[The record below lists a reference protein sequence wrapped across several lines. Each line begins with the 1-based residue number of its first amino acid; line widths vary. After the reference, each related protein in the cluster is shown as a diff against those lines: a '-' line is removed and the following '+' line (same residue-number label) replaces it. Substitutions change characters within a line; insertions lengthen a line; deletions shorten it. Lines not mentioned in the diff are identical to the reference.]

1 MFYPVLVPVAISE
14 GILAIRYLSR
24 LLSSAVHI
32 WDKYERPSIF
42 YLRDRICSLVKDRFG
57 FKYLDCK
64 DRIGLEILC
73 MVDPYQYY
81 LCTFTWVPVLQYT
94 GTNNIQ

>member
-1 MFYPVLVPVAISE
+1 MFYPVLVPVAISA

-57 FKYLDCK
+57 FKNDV
-64 DRIGLEILC
+64 RFGLEFDANT
-73 MVDPYQYY
+73 VY
-81 LCTFTWVPVLQYT
+81 
-94 GTNNIQ
+94 G

>member
-57 FKYLDCK
+57 
-64 DRIGLEILC
+64 LEILC
-73 MVDPYQYY
+73 MVGPYQYY
-81 LCTFTWVPVLQYT
+81 LCTFTWILALQST